1 MIAFVE
7 GTVAERLENSL
18 VINNNGIGYRIY
30 VPLRVIE
37 SVSTGE
43 EIRLYTHMSVR
54 EDGISLFGFLSR
66 EDLSVFRLLLGVS
79 GIGPKGALSVLS
91 ALSASDLKFAVLSDD
106 VSTISSVPGL
116 GKKTA
121 QKLILELKDK
131 LDLETALQDA
141 FGAAAP
147 EGVTS
152 KAENDDIRSE
162 AVMAL
167 TALGYSGTQAMKAV
181 RDVLAA
187 EPELDVGETLKKALK
202 KL

>member
-37 SVSTGE
+37 SVSTGK

-141 FGAAAP
+141 FGTAAP

-187 EPELDVGETLKKALK
+187 EPELDVGQTLKKALK